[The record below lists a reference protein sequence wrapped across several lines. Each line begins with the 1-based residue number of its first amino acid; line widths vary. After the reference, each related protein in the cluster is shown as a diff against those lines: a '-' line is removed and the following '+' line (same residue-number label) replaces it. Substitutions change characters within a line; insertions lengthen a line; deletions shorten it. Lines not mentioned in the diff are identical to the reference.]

1 MGFDWAHTISSVSKF
16 ILRVARKANDAGL
29 KDDSF

>member
-16 ILRVARKANDAGL
+16 VLRDTGNNWGFKFEEL
-29 KDDSF
+29 